1 MRTPTVI
8 LFVVAGVLYTLAIF
22 IAYVA
27 FNLIY

>member
-1 MRTPTVI
+1 MKTPTVI
-8 LFVVAGVLYTLAIF
+8 FFVAAGILYTLVIF